1 MDIKTIRES
10 LNLTQAELALALE
23 VSRNYVCLLE
33 KGHRLPSEK
42 ILHKLKLMSNK
53 NANKSTER
61 ANSDVDLSN
70 IIERLEKLEVD
81 VAILKKVLLR

>member
-33 KGHRLPSEK
+33 KGHRLP
-42 ILHKLKLMSNK
+42 
-53 NANKSTER
+53 
-61 ANSDVDLSN
+61 
-70 IIERLEKLEVD
+70 
-81 VAILKKVLLR
+81 